1 MMPPNPTAF
10 PDRPRSRL
18 PLLVAPAAE
27 RFNGGPHRGPI
38 GAAGPRPRAGC
49 RRSDY
54 RRSAGATK
62 QRLGGARLYTCW
74 IN

>member
-18 PLLVAPAAE
+18 PLLVAPAMK

-38 GAAGPRPRAGC
+38 GAAG
-49 RRSDY
+49 
-54 RRSAGATK
+54 SATTSRLQKIGLPSPLLLAPNAT
-62 QRLGGARLYTCW
+62 QQHG
-74 IN
+74 